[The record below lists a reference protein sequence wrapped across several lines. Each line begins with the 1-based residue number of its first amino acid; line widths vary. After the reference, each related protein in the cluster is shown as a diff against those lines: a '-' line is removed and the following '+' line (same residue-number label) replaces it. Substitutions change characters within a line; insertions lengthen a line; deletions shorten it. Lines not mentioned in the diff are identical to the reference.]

1 MNYRKIIQNTLQTQ
15 KDHSL
20 TAFALLAGLAAGAA
34 LAVLFAPKSGRES
47 RKLLAE
53 KLCSGQSTHQDEM
66 EEHLFDDLRETT
78 RDHADQL
85 QGPEGKRKDPTQ
97 IKIPSAGTT
106 AWKAKSLAE

>member
-1 MNYRKIIQNTLQTQ
+1 MNYRKIIQNALQPQ
-15 KDHSL
+15 QDHSL

-34 LAVLFAPKSGRES
+34 IAVLFAPKSGRES

-53 KLCSGQSTHQDEM
+53 KFRSGQPANQDEM
-66 EEHLFDDLRETT
+66 EEHLFDDLRETV
-78 RDHADQL
+78 REHAEQL

-106 AWKAKSLAE
+106 AWKAKALTE